1 MITVPELTLMLAQD
15 VFSSTFKYRRKL
27 YAYKESGTEI
37 FLFLFLFSLFTKR
50 PGAALVYLCCC
61 LLTCGV

>member
-1 MITVPELTLMLAQD
+1 MITVHELTLMLAQD

-50 PGAALVYLCCC
+50 P
-61 LLTCGV
+61 